1 MAVKWGFRGAG
12 GAKWRENG
20 GTRTPSI
27 VEFPAVSGVVCMSKV
42 GGLDEIYPLTKFLCP
57 LDEVLRLESGLAQA
71 NFVSFGPVP
80 GGRVPVRDGYAA
92 RGGRCGPPRGG
103 DSRRVFENR
112 FTRSNVMAQRRR
124 LGLPGSLLY
133 A

>member
-1 MAVKWGFRGAG
+1 MAVKWGFRRAG

-57 LDEVLRLESGLAQA
+57 LDEVLRLDSGLAQA
-71 NFVSFGPVP
+71 NFGPVP
-80 GGRVPVRDGYAA
+80 GGRLPVGDGHA
-92 RGGRCGPPRGG
+92 
-103 DSRRVFENR
+103 
-112 FTRSNVMAQRRR
+112 
-124 LGLPGSLLY
+124 
-133 A
+133 

>member
-20 GTRTPSI
+20 GTRTPSN

-42 GGLDEIYPLTKFLCP
+42 GGLDEIYPLTKKVCP

-92 RGGRCGPPRGG
+92 RGGRCGPPRGV

-124 LGLPGSLLY
+124 LGLPGSLL
-133 A
+133 

>member
-1 MAVKWGFRGAG
+1 MAVKWGFRGAR

-20 GTRTPSI
+20 GTRTPSN

-57 LDEVLRLESGLAQA
+57 FDEVLRLDSGLAQA

-80 GGRVPVRDGYAA
+80 GGQVPVGDGYA
-92 RGGRCGPPRGG
+92 RGMGRCATPRGV
-103 DSRRVFENR
+103 DSRRAFENR
-112 FTRSNVMAQRRR
+112 
-124 LGLPGSLLY
+124 LGLEQVLWLCLRR
-133 A
+133 